1 MREDTGGGG
10 GASSRCEGRQGTGR
24 RQDVRED
31 RRAGASSR
39 CEGRQEGW
47 GVVKM

>member
-1 MREDTGGGG
+1 MGA
-10 GASSRCEGRQGTGR
+10 GASSRCEGRQGAGR

-31 RRAGASSR
+31 RAR
-39 CEGRQEGW
+39 